1 MVGSSAR
8 CFSSGEVILKIIMTV
23 SYPGK
28 GTILSSLGASTT
40 SMTSGKDPVAMK
52 LFIRLQSQSLRLT
65 A

>member
-1 MVGSSAR
+1 
-8 CFSSGEVILKIIMTV
+8 MTV

-40 SMTSGKDPVAMK
+40 SMTCGKDPVAMK